1 MKILV
6 TMPLNET
13 SEYYSSAI
21 FQGLSEKLQE
31 ITLPMPLFM
40 DYLKTTNVARDN
52 FDAIFY
58 GLKGALNIAH
68 QQGEDLIVL
77 GNIDKSISFDFIFA
91 LTDEGE
97 IIHDFNMEEVQ
108 KKVANIDELKKLVY
122 NIYTDEDASLFV
134 SVQDLDGAAKLIEK
148 FYNIS
153 KKEEEKMKELNKKVK
168 DIGERISKNTIQ

>member
-6 TMPLNET
+6 MMPLNET
-13 SEYYSSAI
+13 SEYYSSAF

-52 FDAIFY
+52 FGAIFY